1 MDRGLDKKCPVLYYG
16 DIMGLKTFDKWP
28 DGNTTIDKKHWT
40 SDEPIPEVESSEDFK
55 TPPEEDGD
63 NLGLKVAIQRIGYDR
78 CNH

>member
-1 MDRGLDKKCPVLYYG
+1 
-16 DIMGLKTFDKWP
+16 MGLKTFDKWP

-63 NLGLKVAIQRIGYDR
+63 NLGLKVAIRPINAFSIMR
-78 CNH
+78 AEVPLEMILVTVW